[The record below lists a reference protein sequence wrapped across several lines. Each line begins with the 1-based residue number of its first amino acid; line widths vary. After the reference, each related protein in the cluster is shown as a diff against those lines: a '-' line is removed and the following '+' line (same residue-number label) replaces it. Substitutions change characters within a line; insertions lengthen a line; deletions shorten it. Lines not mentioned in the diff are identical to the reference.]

1 MNHKLIIFD
10 LDGTIIDSDPTVLTI
25 LNMLRQKR
33 GLTPL
38 EHSKAKDALALGGE
52 SLISQLIPN
61 TDIKKVLHEFRS
73 SYLNWSLKD
82 EKMFPFVRD
91 FLIILKQ
98 KKYFLS
104 IVTNKPK
111 VLVNK
116 VIKHHD
122 IEKFFDH
129 IITGCDVSDKKP
141 NPEGLLKTINFF
153 KLKKKDSLYI
163 GDNII
168 DYQAS
173 CNAGINFMMF
183 DYLDKCK
190 TSKPESSSIKKFN
203 KYEELLK
210 VNL

>member
-10 LDGTIIDSDPTVLTI
+10 LDGTIVDSDPTVLSI
-25 LNMLRQKR
+25 VNLLRQKR
-33 GLTPL
+33 GLESL
-38 EHSKAKDALALGGE
+38 KYSNAKDALALGGE
-52 SLISQLIPN
+52 SLVSQLIPN
-61 TDIKKVLHEFRS
+61 ADIKNVLHEFRS

-82 EKMFPFVRD
+82 ERMFPFVRD
-91 FLIILKQ
+91 FLNLLKK
-98 KKYFLS
+98 KKYLLS

-116 VIKHHD
+116 VLKHHD
-122 IEKFFDH
+122 IENLFDH

-141 NPEGLLKTINFF
+141 NPEGLFKTINFF
-153 KLKKKDSLYI
+153 KLQKKEVLYI

-173 CNAGINFMMF
+173 VNADINFMMF
-183 DYLDKCK
+183 DYLDQFK
-190 TSKPESSSIKKFN
+190 TSKQERKGIKKFK
-203 KYEELLK
+203 KYEELLR

>member
-25 LNMLRQKR
+25 VNLLRQKR

-38 EHSKAKDALALGGE
+38 EHSNAKDALALGGE

-61 TDIKKVLHEFRS
+61 IDIKKTLNEFRS

-91 FLIILKQ
+91 FLVLLKQ

-111 VLVNK
+111 VLVEK

-122 IEKFFDH
+122 IEKFFDY
-129 IITGCDVSDKKP
+129 IITGCDVVAKKP
-141 NPEGLLKTINFF
+141 NPEGLFKTINFF
-153 KLKKKDSLYI
+153 KLQNKEVLFI

-173 CNAGINFMMF
+173 VNAGINFMMF
-183 DYLDKCK
+183 DYLDQYK
-190 TSKPESSSIKKFN
+190 TSKYESKDIKKFN
-203 KYEELLK
+203 KYEELFK

>member
-10 LDGTIIDSDPTVLTI
+10 LDGTIIDSDPTVLKI
-25 LNMLRQKR
+25 VNMLRQKR

-52 SLISQLIPN
+52 SLISQLISN
-61 TDIKKVLHEFRS
+61 TNIKKVLNEFRGN
-73 SYLNWSLKD
+73 YLNCSLKD
-82 EKMFPFVRD
+82 ERMFPFVRD
-91 FLIILKQ
+91 LLVSLKQ

-111 VLVNK
+111 VLVEK

-129 IITGCDVSDKKP
+129 IITGCDVLAKKP
-141 NPEGLLKTINFF
+141 NPEGLFKTINFF
-153 KLKKKDSLYI
+153 KLQNKEVLYI

-173 CNAGINFMMF
+173 VNAGINFMMF
-183 DYLDKCK
+183 DYLDQFK
-190 TSKPESSSIKKFN
+190 TPKNESKSIEKFN